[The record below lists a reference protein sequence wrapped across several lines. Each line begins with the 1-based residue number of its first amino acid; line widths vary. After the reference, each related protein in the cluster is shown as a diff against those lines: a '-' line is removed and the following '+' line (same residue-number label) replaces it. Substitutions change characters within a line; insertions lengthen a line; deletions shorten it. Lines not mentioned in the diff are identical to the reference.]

1 MKKTTVI
8 FALSIFIV
16 LVIVELIA
24 ANRIDHM
31 MNKDMMSGVV
41 STIPTQLEKIGL
53 EETEEVYSELLGRT
67 LTKEEAIQENILNL
81 QHSLAVYSSAYF
93 ADDIYLPDGKWFL
106 SDDIITARLST
117 ESKEKL
123 YVSVDSPELVKAYN
137 DYANQ
142 SYNVRT
148 TDMKERVEKSAFYCV
163 VLERFYLD
171 GIRIIPE
178 KASIY
183 RIEKEMH
190 QDEVEEYSVTLA
202 DSVDCETGNVDNL
215 PCYELEAGQDTSS
228 LTYLTKFKYMCASEQ
243 KEVSLM
249 LGLISGQES
258 TLTERREM
266 LEKLVS
272 GKHVSGKRDLIGIP
286 EYHTTVIRQD
296 SPYYGGEISIVLA
309 NRNVNYQIYKIFLI
323 FVWIILVINI
333 VITVILTGLRALIV
347 HKRKR

>member
-1 MKKTTVI
+1 M
-8 FALSIFIV
+8 
-16 LVIVELIA
+16 
-24 ANRIDHM
+24 
-31 MNKDMMSGVV
+31 
-41 STIPTQLEKIGL
+41 
-53 EETEEVYSELLGRT
+53 
-67 LTKEEAIQENILNL
+67 
-81 QHSLAVYSSAYF
+81 
-93 ADDIYLPDGKWFL
+93 

-286 EYHTTVIRQD
+286 EYYTTVIRQD